1 MTRMSSVR
9 EREPACPAVGKVT
22 TRSAVAADSSFLLEL
37 YASAWQGEL
46 DPIGWSISGQRTFVI
61 MQAQTREWRL
71 IRRFQQLSR
80 LTVCVDDEPVGR
92 MLVSCTD
99 AVIDLV
105 DMCLLP
111 AWRGRGIGTR
121 LLKDLLDETAALH
134 IPVRVKVPKN
144 SRVAASCAG
153 LGFADP
159 LDCGTDWMLT
169 WTPPE
174 PDPATHPRGGHRAT
188 TGVGG

>member
-1 MTRMSSVR
+1 MLRIESAESQETVTAGEPIRVVLGEQRSPMTRMSSVR

-99 AVIDLV
+99 AVIDSSTCV
-105 DMCLLP
+105 SC
-111 AWRGRGIGTR
+111 RHG
-121 LLKDLLDETAALH
+121 
-134 IPVRVKVPKN
+134 V
-144 SRVAASCAG
+144 VAASG
-153 LGFADP
+153 
-159 LDCGTDWMLT
+159 
-169 WTPPE
+169 
-174 PDPATHPRGGHRAT
+174 RGC
-188 TGVGG
+188 